1 MAEDKQKPPKKSLL
15 KKIMIGLIVLVFA
28 TVGWAYYDGNN
39 VVEVSYTAEQIGQKV
54 KGHIVKAFDGN
65 AVAIWGMIDAPAE
78 NVWKVIRDKENFE
91 KFLPYVRKSVVKE
104 VGENTYEQEQVFD
117 FPFGTYEL
125 KHKLWY
131 EEKENTYISNWHQ
144 QSGILVVNRGAWII
158 HKVGD
163 KTLMEY
169 KIRFEAPW
177 IPLWFG
183 NAYMRQR
190 LKVVVKKLRER
201 IKHIEETNP
210 EYFKK

>member
-1 MAEDKQKPPKKSLL
+1 MAEEKQKPKKSIW
-15 KKIMIGLIVLVFA
+15 KKIAIVLTVFVFV

-39 VVEVSYTAEQIGQKV
+39 VVEVSYTADQIGQKV

-65 AVAIWGMIDAPAE
+65 AVAIWGVIDAPAE

-91 KFLPYVRKSVVKE
+91 KFLPYVRKSVVKK
-104 VGENTYEQEQVFD
+104 VDENNYEQEQIFD
-117 FPFGTYEL
+117 FPFGTYQL

-131 EEKENTYISNWHQ
+131 EEKPNTYVSHWHQ
-144 QSGILVVNRGAWII
+144 QQGILEVNRGSWTI
-158 HKVGD
+158 HKAGN

-190 LKVVVKKLRER
+190 LKVVVKKLREHV
-201 IKHIEETNP
+201 KNIEETNP